1 MGMGN
6 DEQRDYDDRPP
17 PFFARGIPRDYDD
30 DDDDDDYDYER
41 DDDDDDARGDRRRRR
56 AGDRESSSSSSSSYD
71 GYDDGRGGI
80 SGVDARVLESILR
93 DGKLDQNDVGEARR
107 LLDGP
112 RRRPS
117 SDEYESSST
126 YSSDRGEGIIVDGDD
141 DDDRGGRKREY
152 NSKFVGVSFSSLS
165 LSFLSRSRSR
175 RPRSGVLLPFLPPHL
190 SIVDDALVIVHPEG

>member
-41 DDDDDDARGDRRRRR
+41 DDDDARGDRRRRR
-56 AGDRESSSSSSSSYD
+56 AGDRESSSLSSSSSSSSSYD

-93 DGKLDQNDVGEARR
+93 DGKLDPNDVGEARR

-126 YSSDRGEGIIVDGDD
+126 YSSDRGEGTRVV
-141 DDDRGGRKREY
+141 
-152 NSKFVGVSFSSLS
+152 FVS
-165 LSFLSRSRSR
+165 
-175 RPRSGVLLPFLPPHL
+175 
-190 SIVDDALVIVHPEG
+190 AA